1 LKRGIKITSIEKV
14 LSPKRSMIFSN
25 IILFYESVFILQS
38 KDIRKKDTI
47 KNIFYSQKEGY
58 FEMRIIN
65 ELFFILKKRD
75 TVFKNENKT
84 YIIFYS

>member
-14 LSPKRSMIFSN
+14 LSPKRSISFFKDDFSS

-38 KDIRKKDTI
+38 KDIRKKDKI

-75 TVFKNENKT
+75 M
-84 YIIFYS
+84 